1 MKPVRT
7 PILYVLMIFAMILW
21 GLSWTNGKILGNYVE
36 APILMFWR
44 FIFSA
49 AALFPL
55 MIFLGIPATLSKKS
69 FGHVILGAVLLTLY
83 NIFYFTGTKIG
94 NAGAG
99 GVLVTTLN
107 PLLTFLFTT
116 LFFRYRMALKDGIGL
131 TLGLCGCLIM
141 LNIWQISIDLL
152 LQSGN
157 LYFLLCATV
166 WAFLTI
172 TTSRARD
179 HMSVL
184 NFSFWTFLLSSVIT
198 FPFLQVTPFI
208 IFEMDTIFWWNLVSI
223 SFGAMAFGTTIYFIA
238 AAQLGSEKASS
249 FIFTVP
255 LFAMGFSII
264 FLGERLTWT
273 TVSGGTLAMAA
284 VYMIN
289 QRRAIRT
296 DPDQQ

>member
-7 PILYVLMIFAMILW
+7 PVLYVLMFSAMILW
-21 GLSWTNGKILGNYVE
+21 GLSWTNGKILGGYVE

-55 MIFLGIPATLSKKS
+55 MVFLGIPAALSKKS
-69 FGHVILGAVLLTLY
+69 FGHVILGAIFLTLY
-83 NIFYFTGTKIG
+83 NILYFTGTKIG

-107 PLLTFLFTT
+107 PLLTFFFTT
-116 LFFRYRMALKDGIGL
+116 MFLRYKLTLKDGIGL
-131 TLGLCGCLIM
+131 ALGFCGCLIM
-141 LNIWQISIDLL
+141 LNIWQISKDLL

-184 NFSFWTFLLSSVIT
+184 NFSFWTFLLSAFIT
-198 FPFLQVTPFI
+198 LPFIQVTPLI
-208 IFEMDTIFWWNLVSI
+208 IFEMDTTFWWNLVSI
-223 SFGAMAFGTTIYFIA
+223 SFGAMAFGTTIYFIG

-255 LFAMGFSII
+255 LFAMGFSMI
-264 FLGERLTWT
+264 FLDERLTWAT
-273 TVSGGTLAMAA
+273 AAGGALAMAA

-289 QRRAIRT
+289 QRIAIKI
-296 DPDQQ
+296 DPDQ